1 MTSNPAWGPEGTP
14 HEIIL
19 ERAYV
24 ACDFLTGAGY
34 GGPWQYFL
42 ATQDLPVNV
51 MFYTLLFLLT
61 FLADLLILW
70 RCWVIWSA
78 TGVTIAYVVIAFPTI
93 MLLASFVL
101 GTLWTIHSSKPGV
114 SLYSAVP
121 IAYGTSYF
129 VVSLGVNIILTI
141 LIATRLLLYRRK
153 ISAII
158 SPDHGSK
165 YFSLATIFIESAA
178 LYSIFAIMFIVT
190 YAIDHPMNQIF
201 LAFASAS
208 QINKINLNR
217 VDNHQ
222 REIAQRR
229 FPNPLRFLILLLPRI
244 RVGLIHTF
252 RPLLCLLLTPYY
264 FPPKL
269 EKKEEEEEEEEEK
282 FTNDFWSEISGVTS
296 FHSMHMLHAYV
307 RLDGAL
313 GPLYPSVDVES
324 LPTKQEAQFEL
335 PKIVL

>member
-1 MTSNPAWGPEGTP
+1 MAVLPGHARPSCQC
-14 HEIIL
+14 
-19 ERAYV
+19 YV
-24 ACDFLTGAGY
+24 
-34 GGPWQYFL
+34 
-42 ATQDLPVNV
+42 
-51 MFYTLLFLLT
+51 YTLLFLLT

-78 TGVTIAYVVIAFPTI
+78 TGVTIAYVVIAFPTV

-141 LIATRLLLYRRK
+141 LIAIRLLLYRRK

-208 QINKINLNR
+208 QQIAGYLIIYRVAEGRALDQQTLVATRKTLHDLNFH
-217 VDNHQ
+217 VSDSHQ
-222 REIAQRR
+222 SEFNTSALGSANPPALPPSESPRRTSRE
-229 FPNPLRFLILLLPRI
+229 
-244 RVGLIHTF
+244 VGL
-252 RPLLCLLLTPYY
+252 PQLG
-264 FPPKL
+264 
-269 EKKEEEEEEEEEK
+269 EK
-282 FTNDFWSEISGVTS
+282 SEVVQINNYENV
-296 FHSMHMLHAYV
+296 
-307 RLDGAL
+307 
-313 GPLYPSVDVES
+313 
-324 LPTKQEAQFEL
+324 
-335 PKIVL
+335 